1 MNGCFSGCTALKQIS
16 IPTTVTYIGG
26 GVFEGCTALEDVGD
40 LSNVTTI
47 HNGTFTDTTA
57 LAIDIEVPSL
67 TSMIGSSFLRSGIT
81 KFSAP
86 LLEVIPGGSLYN
98 NGPFTNCKNLIEV
111 NVLSITSIGK
121 AAFAECTLLSKVSD
135 LSNVTVLGDR
145 AFQNC
150 ESLEF
155 EDLSLPNLETLG
167 HNAFKG
173 VGIKK
178 ISNLGKLTAL
188 PPSDTST
195 QHYGKKDVLEEIVL
209 PDTLTSIPD
218 SGVRGYTALN
228 SINIPQGVTIIGV
241 SAFAGNTNMI
251 IEDLSLPNLTSLG
264 GNSFWGTKIKKVSN
278 LGSITTL
285 AGGANTDGPFNS
297 CPDLRSV
304 RLPVTLTSIGDLVF
318 YGCTLD
324 ELIMDATT
332 PPTLGSFRGTINT
345 IYVPD
350 ASVTAYREAT
360 NWSAYADRI
369 LPLSEYAE

>member
-1 MNGCFSGCTALKQIS
+1 MSFDELERFTSVTS
-16 IPTTVTYIGG
+16 IAQSC
-26 GVFEGCTALEDVGD
+26 FEGCTSLARI
-40 LSNVTTI
+40 SF
-47 HNGTFTDTTA
+47 HNGITSVGYNSFKNTTS
-57 LAIDIEVPSL
+57 LAIDI
-67 TSMIGSSFLRSGIT
+67 SFPNLKTLNSAFTNSGIISVSNLGKIT
-81 KFSAP
+81 Q
-86 LLEVIPGGSLYN
+86 LVGVDN
-98 NGPFTNCKNLIEV
+98 NNATFLNCKSLQEV
-111 NVLSITSIGK
+111 VVPETVTSIGK
-121 AAFAECTLLSKVSD
+121 ATFKGCTALTDINFPTGITAIAENALNGCT
-135 LSNVTVLGDR
+135 
-145 AFQNC
+145 
-150 ESLEF
+150 SLVID
-155 EDLSLPNLETLG
+155 DLSLPNLASLG
-167 HNAFKG
+167 SNAFYD
-173 VGIKK
+173 VSIRK
-178 ISNLGKLTAL
+178 ISNLGKITAL
-188 PPSDTST
+188 PAASYST
-195 QHYGKKDVLEEIVL
+195 KNFGKKDVLEEVVL

-264 GNSFWGTKIKKVSN
+264 KNSFWGTKIKKVSN

-297 CPDLRSV
+297 CNDLRSV
-304 RLPVTLTSIGDLVF
+304 RLPVTLTSIGELVF

-332 PPTLGSFRGTINT
+332 PPTLGSFRGTINA